1 MNGTDHRDGKE
12 KVTMSKNAASPA
24 PSAAVCSLAGNI
36 AKSVHENWCG
46 WRCQT
51 GCIQFRIGTIHR
63 GPDGQRIWL
72 VVGGCTVEFLEL
84 LLEMDSVSRGRSVD
98 RLSRQLRQFVETQV
112 WSVPQ

>member
-1 MNGTDHRDGKE
+1 
-12 KVTMSKNAASPA
+12 MSNKRASPA
-24 PSAAVCSLAGNI
+24 SSASVCSLAGNI

-63 GPDGQRIWL
+63 EPDGQRIWL
-72 VVGGCTVEFLEL
+72 VIGGCTVEFLEL
-84 LLEMDSVSRGRSVD
+84 LLEMDVASRERSVG
-98 RLSRQLRQFVETQV
+98 RLSGQLRQFVQTQV